1 MNYSELLQ
9 LAKGWGNFISGRI
22 IIWRLQ
28 KSHPPTL
35 EKSDPQCGFSE
46 YIERTIEAH
55 KQKYRLFACFFS
67 WKKKVLNFSSQNA
80 TAPPVLSGL
89 RAKRGKEAE
98 IPINSLPFK
107 AGKGVS
113 NDEAI

>member
-1 MNYSELLQ
+1 MHSFYF
-9 LAKGWGNFISGRI
+9 KMGVFFI
-22 IIWRLQ
+22 
-28 KSHPPTL
+28 
-35 EKSDPQCGFSE
+35 
-46 YIERTIEAH
+46 
-55 KQKYRLFACFFS
+55 
-67 WKKKVLNFSSQNA
+67 QNA

>member
-1 MNYSELLQ
+1 MFSHSVHPFLDNTILPYIILKIYSRNL
-9 LAKGWGNFISGRI
+9 IYSI
-22 IIWRLQ
+22 
-28 KSHPPTL
+28 L
-35 EKSDPQCGFSE
+35 EKSDHQCGFSE

-67 WKKKVLNFSSQNA
+67 WKKKFLNFSSQNA

-107 AGKGVS
+107 AGKG
-113 NDEAI
+113 

>member
-1 MNYSELLQ
+1 M
-9 LAKGWGNFISGRI
+9 
-22 IIWRLQ
+22 
-28 KSHPPTL
+28 
-35 EKSDPQCGFSE
+35 
-46 YIERTIEAH
+46 
-55 KQKYRLFACFFS
+55 
-67 WKKKVLNFSSQNA
+67 
-80 TAPPVLSGL
+80 PPVLSGL

>member
-1 MNYSELLQ
+1 MQNIFLNISTFGKPLK
-9 LAKGWGNFISGRI
+9 KGH
-22 IIWRLQ
+22 L
-28 KSHPPTL
+28 PTL
-35 EKSDPQCGFSE
+35 ENSDPQCGFSE
-46 YIERTIEAH
+46 YIERTIKAH

-67 WKKKVLNFSSQNA
+67 WKKKFLNFSFQNA

-107 AGKGVS
+107 AGKGVN

>member
-1 MNYSELLQ
+1 MQNIFL
-9 LAKGWGNFISGRI
+9 NISTFGKP
-22 IIWRLQ
+22 LK

-67 WKKKVLNFSSQNA
+67 WKKKFLNFSSQNA

-98 IPINSLPFK
+98 ITINSLPFK

>member
-1 MNYSELLQ
+1 L
-9 LAKGWGNFISGRI
+9 
-22 IIWRLQ
+22 
-28 KSHPPTL
+28 PTL
-35 EKSDPQCGFSE
+35 ENSDPQCGFSE
-46 YIERTIEAH
+46 YIERTIKAH

-67 WKKKVLNFSSQNA
+67 WKKKFLNFSFQNA

-107 AGKGVS
+107 AGKGVN

>member
-1 MNYSELLQ
+1 MQNIFL
-9 LAKGWGNFISGRI
+9 NIST
-22 IIWRLQ
+22 LKKTVK
-28 KSHPPTL
+28 KSHLPTL
-35 EKSDPQCGFSE
+35 ENSDPQCGFSE
-46 YIERTIEAH
+46 YIERTIKAH

-67 WKKKVLNFSSQNA
+67 WKKKFLNFSFQNA

-89 RAKRGKEAE
+89 RAKREKEAE

-107 AGKGVS
+107 AGKGVN

>member
-1 MNYSELLQ
+1 MGISLLLYSIHKLHSL
-9 LAKGWGNFISGRI
+9 
-22 IIWRLQ
+22 
-28 KSHPPTL
+28 KSIAPPL
-35 EKSDPQCGFSE
+35 WKSDFE
-46 YIERTIEAH
+46 YELTSHIYSTVISHALIFIL
-55 KQKYRLFACFFS
+55 KWVYFLF
-67 WKKKVLNFSSQNA
+67 KNA

>member
-1 MNYSELLQ
+1 
-9 LAKGWGNFISGRI
+9 
-22 IIWRLQ
+22 
-28 KSHPPTL
+28 L
-35 EKSDPQCGFSE
+35 EEKVF
-46 YIERTIEAH
+46 
-55 KQKYRLFACFFS
+55 KFFLF
-67 WKKKVLNFSSQNA
+67 KNA

>member
-1 MNYSELLQ
+1 MQNIFL
-9 LAKGWGNFISGRI
+9 NISTFGKPLKKRH
-22 IIWRLQ
+22 L
-28 KSHPPTL
+28 PTL
-35 EKSDPQCGFSE
+35 ENSDPQCGFSE

-55 KQKYRLFACFFS
+55 KQKYRLFACFLVGR
-67 WKKKVLNFSSQNA
+67 KVLNFLSKRNC
-80 TAPPVLSGL
+80 TPVLSGL